1 MYTWKLNLFFVI
13 GLTLIAG
20 VFNNTAIAAPN
31 DGKGAIEVLW
41 AEQDLTGTLT
51 VGDPTSDSEPL
62 HAGTTHNI
70 LEFTYTADDTSAI
83 DMAGG
88 RVRITF
94 PSGWKVSNKLIQ
106 VLDGI
111 DLGPD
116 TNGVVYET
124 DPMGKLVTTIFET
137 EAEIT
142 AANAKVIFR
151 TDRDITV
158 NLGSEWS
165 GSRGTG
171 RALIIRLGDV
181 TVPIPSRLT
190 EPGLTADEPDTS
202 SSYSD
207 NYAAIPFVCSSSAR
221 NGTLSRLSAPV
232 AVNVG
237 NILGDVDF
245 TAATPAASRDPLI
258 RAVTVT
264 PTRVFP
270 GETNIPVRITFE
282 APGPMYGSTLTI
294 DFPSALVPDPI
305 TASTVT
311 VRSGGTLGEITSY
324 GDPLAI
330 PISTLNRGQRITV
343 TYRVPEVLTTA
354 DSDVVPDTAIGDT
367 DATTT
372 IGGGGAI
379 PAKVTGGVVSAI
391 AGSGRME
398 ISPIFVEVGSRRRD
412 ITLTYTAYT
421 ALGTAAAPVDL
432 EIVPVGIIADSTN
445 PLQTGQSNEYGYVSS
460 SRSGV
465 RVETDGRIFWDNIT
479 LKKNER
485 LRTTIRR
492 VDISDSAGNYEWIV
506 RVGPGDAALGTDH
519 QLRDD
524 PTTAVDDRA
533 ILSVVK
539 TSSDAVDLTFVGSD
553 PSDGSDTFPAGSR
566 QTITFTF
573 TAEDTPIRGGRVSLA
588 IPSALGSAPT
598 TTKDRP
604 GRVTVTSDGML
615 EANQPTVSGRTINVA
630 IKRLEP
636 GESVII
642 EYGTDDDDKESE
654 KAVLHHTANDN
665 IRITGTFRVASGA
678 GTRSTSPVTI
688 KLGNIADG
696 IGSATLSPTSI
707 AAGSN
712 DQAIEVI
719 FTASGTMDGGRVSL
733 EIPSGWGLMQ
743 DDPTRRNYVT
753 TRGGAV
759 SSLDVRGS
767 IVEATVRRLARGG
780 SFRFVYGGGTSSA
793 NNGVEV
799 QDDIGI
805 AQFIVKSDGDGDGV
819 YTAVK
824 SDLKYE
830 GREEIRNPKKVGR
843 IYEDEPGVLQIEVSG
858 AADGTGTVTVNPTE
872 VRSAAS
878 DVRLEF
884 TYTPGQTIADGSL
897 RFTVPSGWSRPQV
910 DDIGRPGYTEIDG
923 TGLGTP
929 TDDDRFSVTIPIF
942 TLDRTQSLTITYG
955 AAATGL
961 AVAPTATGTSTFR
974 FEVQGS
980 ESGTLT
986 SIQRQPTVTVTGQ
999 QSGSGRA
1006 SIAVRAI
1013 NGDSTLYAGDTR
1025 RTLTITYTAAGQI
1038 VGGRVRL
1045 TLPQDW
1051 SAPSANTVI
1060 VRPTATHTF
1069 DGQRVT
1075 VDGIDL
1081 NANSQVT
1088 FVYTGNVQP
1097 TREDGVQFG
1106 MEVHGGR
1113 PEDTFESISGGLTVN
1128 VAEARRGS
1136 GSGTV
1141 SPDRVPLAA
1150 TGVTLNFTYTAVG
1163 EISAPREFR
1172 VQVPRSWTAPSA
1184 AETGPGNKG
1193 TYTIRHRNQGFET
1206 TASVEKIAPIGRDM
1220 VARVRLGGLEVE
1232 AGDQIIFTYE
1242 NADAP
1247 STAETSNFRILFDGV
1262 PIQDNTQVIVGT
1274 GGTTTDPEPPID
1286 PVVIILTAEIDR
1298 VIAKAGDTV
1307 EVTATGTAGQRA
1319 TFTIGSIASNVA
1331 MTESPAGTYTGS
1343 FTVADD
1349 VHDGRHP
1356 VTVNLD
1362 GPTSPAGTLTVD
1374 TDEPTVTVQASPA
1387 TATNGDI
1394 VTITATVSEA
1404 ATSVEAD
1411 VSALDTTQTAPIL
1424 LTLSNNTYSGS
1435 FTISDDNQAI
1445 SAPHTI
1451 TVTATDVADNAG
1463 TGAATVTLTNT
1474 LSYTSTI
1481 PVGVS
1486 LFHVPLE
1493 VQDLNTVG
1501 DLRSLLG
1508 DGVALMITYDSAA
1521 GTWDSRS
1528 DDVMITADLGII
1540 ISMIASKTLTFTGT
1554 AWGDGTSTISLQR
1567 GSNLI
1572 GLPVNDPDVTN
1583 VSDIIALFNT
1593 GVVGT
1598 IIVSTG
1604 PGQFHSVGQ
1613 AGAPGD
1619 VPVMGDAS
1627 YLIHATAE
1635 ATATLMGTGWRNGGA
1650 TGAAPIPLPGYKV
1663 DSQTPVLSVEGSVR
1677 DEITGLVSEGFR
1689 VKVKNLSTKA
1699 VLSSITPVES
1709 AVRSET
1715 GDGYNMTFVD
1725 LTDGHAARV
1734 GDVLEI
1740 SAESPDPLI
1749 GVQPVRHI
1757 VTVDDVKSSRI
1768 QLEALIAYE
1777 IPAETELLRNYPNP
1791 FNPET
1796 WIPYHLSEDAEVTLT
1811 IYDVSGELVRTI
1823 DVGHQIAAKYD
1834 TKAKA
1839 IYWDGRNRFGEQVA
1853 SGIYFYSLSAGDFS
1867 ATRKMVILK

>member
-13 GLTLIAG
+13 GLILIAG

-41 AEQDLTGTLT
+41 DEQDITSTLT

-62 HAGTTHNI
+62 RAGTTHNM

-83 DMAGG
+83 DMSGG

-106 VLDGI
+106 VTDGTT
-111 DLGPD
+111 P
-116 TNGVVYET
+116 GVVYET
-124 DPMGKLVTTIFET
+124 DAMGKLDTVIFDT
-137 EAEIT
+137 EQKRT
-142 AANAKVIFR
+142 DANAKVIFR

-165 GSRGTG
+165 GSRSTG
-171 RALIIRLGDV
+171 RDLIIRLSDV

-190 EPGLTADEPDTS
+190 EPGSTADAPADSTT
-202 SSYSD
+202 YRD

-237 NILGDVDF
+237 NILGNRVGVNRDGQPVSDI
-245 TAATPAASRDPLI
+245 TSGTLTRDPLI
-258 RAVTVT
+258 REVTVT

-270 GETNIPVRITFE
+270 GEENIPVRITFE
-282 APGPMYGSTLTI
+282 APGPMYGSSLSI
-294 DFPSALVPDPI
+294 DLPDALVLDTI
-305 TASTVT
+305 NASTVT
-311 VRSGGTLGEITSY
+311 VRSGGTLGDITY
-324 GDPLAI
+324 ADPLI
-330 PISTLNRGQRITV
+330 ISISTLNRGQRITV
-343 TYRVPEVLTTA
+343 SYRKPEVGTTA
-354 DSDVVPDTAIGDT
+354 DTTTVTTGIGGETAIA
-367 DATTT
+367 AT
-372 IGGGGAI
+372 
-379 PAKVTGGVVSAI
+379 VTGGVVSAL

-398 ISPIFVEVGSRRRD
+398 ISPIFVEVGSQRRD
-412 ITLTYTAYT
+412 ITLTYHAYT
-421 ALGTAAAPVDL
+421 ALGTDAAPVDI
-432 EIVPVGIIADSTN
+432 EIVPAGIIIDSTN
-445 PLQTGQSNEYGYVSS
+445 TLQTTAPNEYGYVSS

-465 RVETDGRIFWDNIT
+465 MVVGGTSASTAEIHWDGIT

-485 LRTTIRR
+485 VRTTIRR
-492 VDISDSAGNYEWIV
+492 VNISDAARNYEWVV
-506 RVGPGDAALGTDH
+506 RVGLSSATLNNDDHKLG
-519 QLRDD
+519 DD

-533 ILSVVK
+533 IFSVVK
-539 TSSDAVDLTFVGSD
+539 TSSDAVGLDFEGSD
-553 PSDGSDTFPAGSR
+553 PSSQGIDTFPAGSR
-566 QTITFTF
+566 QTFTFTF
-573 TAEDTPIRGGRVSLA
+573 TARDTPIRDGRVSLA
-588 IPSALGSAPT
+588 IPSILGSAPT

-604 GRVTVTSDGML
+604 GRVTVTSNGML

-636 GESVII
+636 GQAVII
-642 EYGTDDDDKESE
+642 EYGTDDDEKESE

-665 IRITGTFRVASGA
+665 IRVTGTFRVASGA

-805 AQFIVKSDGDGDGV
+805 ASFIVKSDGDADGV
-819 YTAVK
+819 YAAVK
-824 SDLKYE
+824 SELKYE
-830 GREEIRNPKKVGR
+830 GREKVRNPKKVGR

-910 DDIGRPGYTEIDG
+910 DDIGQPGYTEIDG

-929 TDDDRFSVTIPIF
+929 TDDRFSVTIPIF

-986 SIQRQPTVTVTGQ
+986 AIQRQPTVTVTGQ

-1045 TLPQDW
+1045 TIPQDW
-1051 SAPSANTVI
+1051 SAPNANTVI
-1060 VRPTATHTF
+1060 VRPSATHTF

-1075 VDGIDL
+1075 VAGIDL

-1088 FVYTGNVQP
+1088 FVYTGDVQP

-1141 SPDRVPLAA
+1141 SPDRVPLGA

-1184 AETGPGNKG
+1184 ADTGPGNKG

-1232 AGDQIIFTYE
+1232 AGDQIIFTYA

-1262 PIQDNTQVIVGT
+1262 PIQDSTQVIVGT

-1298 VIAKAGDTV
+1298 VIAKAGETV
-1307 EVTATGTAGQRA
+1307 VVRATGTAGQRA
-1319 TFTIGSIASNVA
+1319 TFTVGAVASNVA
-1331 MTESPAGTYTGS
+1331 MTESPAGTYTGR
-1343 FTVADD
+1343 FTVVDD
-1349 VHDGRHP
+1349 VHDGRHA

-1387 TATNGDI
+1387 IATNGDI

-1411 VSALDTTQTAPIL
+1411 ASALDTTQTSPIL
-1424 LTLSNNTYSGS
+1424 LTLSNNTYRGS
-1435 FTISDDNQAI
+1435 FTISDNNQAT
-1445 SAPHTI
+1445 SAPHAI
-1451 TVTATDVADNAG
+1451 TVTATDVAGNAG
-1463 TGAATVTLTNT
+1463 TGTATVTLTNT

-1493 VQDLNTVG
+1493 VEDLNTVG
-1501 DLRSLLG
+1501 DLRALLG
-1508 DGVALMITYDSAA
+1508 DAVALMITYDSNG

-1540 ISMIASKTLTFTGT
+1540 ISMIASRTLTFTGT
-1554 AWGDGTSTISLQR
+1554 AWGDGTSTISLHR

-1583 VSDIIALFNT
+1583 VSDIISLFNR

-1627 YLIHATAE
+1627 YLVHATAD

-1650 TGAAPIPLPGYKV
+1650 TGAAPIPLVGYKV
-1663 DSQTPVLSVEGSVR
+1663 DSQTPVLSVEGAIR
-1677 DEITGLVSEGFR
+1677 DEITGLVREGFR

-1699 VLSSITPVES
+1699 ALSSITSVES
-1709 AVRSET
+1709 AS
-1715 GDGYNMTFVD
+1715 GYNMTFVD

-1740 SAESPDPLI
+1740 SADSPSPLI
-1749 GVQPVRHI
+1749 GVTPVRHI
-1757 VTVDDVKSSRI
+1757 VTVDDVKGTRI
-1768 QLEALIAYE
+1768 QLETLIAYE

-1796 WIPYHLSEDAEVTLT
+1796 WIPYRLAEDADVTLT
-1811 IYDVSGELVRTI
+1811 IYDSSGRLVRTLNM
-1823 DVGHQIAAKYD
+1823 GHQIAAVYESR
-1834 TKAKA
+1834 AKA

-1853 SGIYFYSLSAGDFS
+1853 SGVYFYSLSAGDFS
-1867 ATRKMVILK
+1867 ATRKMLILK